1 MMKEY
6 EVIHEIFNQC
16 PGNHTRDNFIQEM
29 QLEDPEEWLK
39 SKFASEKEF
48 RLEKTVKEDGS
59 LVFDVM
65 TSDIPQRYTFS
76 EI

>member
-48 RLEKTVKEDGS
+48 RLEKTVKED
-59 LVFDVM
+59 
-65 TSDIPQRYTFS
+65 
-76 EI
+76 